1 MMRKWLKLGEK
12 TSNAKMGMENRK
24 VAKNTSH
31 EYKKDQIE
39 INENREMENL
49 HMKISKSIEQI

>member
-24 VAKNTSH
+24 VAKNASH

-39 INENREMENL
+39 INE
-49 HMKISKSIEQI
+49 KFT